1 MFWSSIVK
9 ANTLLFAV
17 VISIVVAM
25 TASLG
30 YLMFY
35 MVPAHDM
42 ASKLIRVL
50 TIGSIDVLYVWF
62 MWSHRGEKKFA
73 HHAN

>member
-1 MFWSSIVK
+1 MK

-17 VISIVVAM
+17 VFSIVVAL

-35 MVPAHDM
+35 LVPGQHDV
-42 ASKLIRVL
+42 ASISVRVL
-50 TIGSIDVLYVWF
+50 TIAMIDVLYVWF
-62 MWSHRGEKKFA
+62 MWSHRGEKTLP
-73 HHAN
+73 HPSR

>member
-1 MFWSSIVK
+1 MK

-35 MVPAHDM
+35 LVPAHDM
-42 ASKLIRVL
+42 VSKLVRVL
-50 TIGSIDVLYVWF
+50 TIVSIDVLYAWF
-62 MWSHRGEKKFA
+62 MWSHRGEKKFG
-73 HHAN
+73 HHVN

>member
-1 MFWSSIVK
+1 MK
-9 ANTLLFAV
+9 ANTVFLAV

-30 YLMFY
+30 YLMFDL
-35 MVPAHDM
+35 VPAHDM
-42 ASKLIRVL
+42 VSKLVRVL

-62 MWSHRGEKKFA
+62 MWSHRGEKKFG

>member
-1 MFWSSIVK
+1 MK
-9 ANTLLFAV
+9 ANAVFFAV

-35 MVPAHDM
+35 LVPGPHDFV
-42 ASKLIRVL
+42 STSVRIL
-50 TIGSIDVLYVWF
+50 TIVMIDVLYAWF
-62 MWSHRGEKKFA
+62 MWSHRGEKKFGL
-73 HHAN
+73 HAN